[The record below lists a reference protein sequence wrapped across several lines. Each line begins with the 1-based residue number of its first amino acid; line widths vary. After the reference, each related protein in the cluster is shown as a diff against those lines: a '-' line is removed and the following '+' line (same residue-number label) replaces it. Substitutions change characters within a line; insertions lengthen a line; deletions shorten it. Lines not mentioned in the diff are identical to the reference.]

1 MTFAKG
7 TPAPADFTTLVL
19 SLSTSALMHLGEVP
33 AEDGKP
39 MPKNLALASHT
50 IDLLAMLEEKTRG
63 NLTGDEERILSGVLY
78 DLRLKYTAAT

>member
-1 MTFAKG
+1 MSTEG
-7 TPAPADFTTLVL
+7 RESPADFTTLVL

-33 AEDGKP
+33 GEGGQP
-39 MPKNLALASHT
+39 LPKNLPMAAHT

-78 DLRLKYTAAT
+78 DLRLKYSAAR

>member
-1 MTFAKG
+1 MSSAGEST
-7 TPAPADFTTLVL
+7 PADFTTLVL

-33 AEDGKP
+33 GEDGAP
-39 MPKNLALASHT
+39 LPKNLPLAAHT

-78 DLRLKYTAAT
+78 DLRLKYAAAR